1 MVIPDNLKEYLQDLA
16 PALLVFLFSTLLA
29 VSIFPL
35 TSATGWF
42 AVYKMVTRL
51 FRLTLFLCLPLY
63 VLRHLYGFVVKR
75 MRRRLLQIDVTP
87 AGGNSRAKYWII
99 RPFQG
104 IGLGLLFGTNL
115 LRILQVVIGP
125 ETADS
130 LVPDGWFRVE
140 RFLVSMSIAIFISLL
155 LATLW
160 TLDDLGIRYFN
171 EKDQEMRMVGKYV
184 GTVMPVIFGCYGIF
198 NLFKK
203 FPTLEAS
210 VYLLKVIVILYPA
223 FTIFAVIHSYFLQ
236 SQAEGF
242 SASQSIVK
250 GGIWQQRR

>member
-1 MVIPDNLKEYLQDLA
+1 MRTHLRSWTKDLA
-16 PALLVFLFSTLLA
+16 PALLIFLLSTLFS
-29 VSIFPL
+29 VSIFQL
-35 TSATGWF
+35 TSATGWL
-42 AVYKMVTRL
+42 AVYKMFARL

-63 VLRHLYGFVVKR
+63 VLRYLYGFIIRK
-75 MRRRLLQIDVTP
+75 MQRRLLLVDMTHAV
-87 AGGNSRAKYWII
+87 GHSKAKYWII

-115 LRILQVVIGP
+115 LKILQVVIGP
-125 ETADS
+125 ETAAS
-130 LVPDGWFRVE
+130 LVPGGWFRVE
-140 RFLVSMSIAIFISLL
+140 RLLVSMGIAIFISLL

-171 EKDQEMRMVGKYV
+171 RKDQEMRMVGKYV

-203 FPTLEAS
+203 YPTLEAS
-210 VYLLKVIVILYPA
+210 VHLLKVIIILYPA

-236 SQAEGF
+236 SKAEYF
-242 SASQSIVK
+242 SASQSIMR
-250 GGIWQQRR
+250 GGIWQQKQ